1 MQKKL
6 ALSFLCFSVILKAQN
21 ENLINNNFEEFLQKR
36 QETEINKLLNK
47 ELEKEEKLQKDE
59 GILTHD
65 EKTKFLIK
73 KITLLGEEIP
83 EIKKIKVLLKKYTN
97 QNLGIK
103 EIQELAKKMTNIYI
117 QQGYVGARV
126 LIPTDQNLRD
136 GELKF
141 QIVLGK
147 IESIDFNDNTDFYK
161 FKTWWTFPTEKNS
174 ILKISDIEHGIAIIN
189 KVPQNKATM
198 NIYPGD
204 TFGGSIVKIKNER
217 KSYLHGLYL
226 NFSNS
231 GNDDTGKNKI
241 TLNYSFGDLIG
252 INEIFSIYG
261 ATNIFDNYQDKKDNN
276 FGAEITIP
284 FKTWDTGIS
293 YNQSSTLNTLQG
305 NLRELK
311 FKGEN
316 RLISYRVGKVLLT
329 YPQGKLR
336 LDSSLNLKT
345 KKNFVNG
352 EKIEVSSRNS
362 TNWKN
367 TLSLTGKAYNSVY
380 YSSLS
385 YQKGIHSFGAS
396 EDLGKEKDS
405 PNSDYEKYNVYL
417 KIIKPFLVQNSNFTY
432 EISGSAQ
439 YTRDNLYSD
448 EKYSL
453 GNEITV
459 RGYRDGISGN
469 NGYFLRN
476 QIYYSFPGEWQN
488 IRIYSGIDT
497 GEVGDKESKK
507 QHLLGNTFGIDY
519 ATQYFSMDLSVGIPL
534 KKISN
539 NNDNHLIYF
548 SINTYF

>member
-6 ALSFLCFSVILKAQN
+6 ALGFLCFSVILKAQN
-21 ENLINNNFEEFLQKR
+21 VNLINNNFEEFLQKR

-47 ELEKEEKLQKDE
+47 ELEKEKKTQKDE

-65 EKTKFLIK
+65 EKIKFLIK
-73 KITLLGEEIP
+73 KITLVGEEIP

-126 LIPTDQNLRD
+126 LIPTNQNLKD

-147 IESIDFNDNTDFYK
+147 IESIDFNDDTDFYK

-217 KSYLHGLYL
+217 KSYFHGLYL

-241 TLNYSFGDLIG
+241 ALNYSFGDLIG
-252 INEIFSIYG
+252 INEIFSLYG

-316 RLISYRVGKVLLT
+316 RLTSYRVGKVLLT

-367 TLSLTGKAYNSVY
+367 TLSVTGKAFNSVY

-385 YQKGIHSFGAS
+385 YQKGIHSFGTS

-459 RGYRDGISGN
+459 RGYRNGISGN

-476 QIYYSFPGEWQN
+476 QIYYSLPGEWQN
-488 IRIYSGIDT
+488 IRVYSGIDT
-497 GEVGDKESKK
+497 GEAGDKESKK

-519 ATQYFSMDLSVGIPL
+519 AAQYFSMDLSVGIPL